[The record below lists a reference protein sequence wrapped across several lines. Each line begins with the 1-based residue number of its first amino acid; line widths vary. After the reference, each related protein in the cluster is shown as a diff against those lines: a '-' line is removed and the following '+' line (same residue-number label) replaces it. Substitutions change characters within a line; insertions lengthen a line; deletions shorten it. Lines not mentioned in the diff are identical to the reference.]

1 MKKYLKTFCLALF
14 LSVFFV
20 QTQQVL
26 SITDNPDPANSKSS
40 DIITIAMAGDSVNS
54 VISKEDKANEIL
66 KKVDET
72 LMPVSYESY
81 RKLINEEPDGSKK
94 EFVFFTVKKDKD
106 KVAMLYVS
114 PASEKGRA
122 TLRLGDN
129 MWLYIP
135 NVGRP
140 IRITSMQSVV
150 GGVFNNADIMRLDYS
165 VEYDAAILE
174 QNESEYILNLKAK
187 TQTVAYDNLKMWVDK
202 KNTMLTKVECYTASG
217 TLIKT
222 LEFKNVKDFGDGIKR
237 PAVIET
243 SSPLYKGYRS
253 LMIYSKMKLKD
264 FPDEVFTLDYL
275 SRLGELR

>member
-1 MKKYLKTFCLALF
+1 MKKNKFSHF
-14 LSVFFV
+14 LIFFFIS
-20 QTQQVL
+20 
-26 SITDNPDPANSKSS
+26 SIIWAQES
-40 DIITIAMAGDSVNS
+40 DINETEG
-54 VISKEDKANEIL
+54 NEIL
-66 KKVDET
+66 KKADEN
-72 LMPVSYESY
+72 LMPVSFESY

-94 EFVFFTVKKDKD
+94 EFIFFTVKKGND

-135 NVGRP
+135 NVGKP

-165 VEYDAAILE
+165 VEYDATILE
-174 QNESEYILNLKAK
+174 QNTSEYVLNLKANSR
-187 TQTVAYDNLKMWVDK
+187 TVAYDKLKMWVDK
-202 KNTMLTKVECYTASG
+202 KNIMVTKVECYTATG

-222 LEFKNVKDFGDGIKR
+222 LEFIDVNNFGDGIMR

-253 LMIYSKMKLKD
+253 LMIYSGMKSRK
-264 FPDEVFTLDYL
+264 FPDEVFTLEYL
-275 SRLGELR
+275 SRLNELR

>member
-1 MKKYLKTFCLALF
+1 MKKNKFSHF
-14 LSVFFV
+14 LIFFFIS
-20 QTQQVL
+20 
-26 SITDNPDPANSKSS
+26 SIIWAQES
-40 DIITIAMAGDSVNS
+40 DINETKG
-54 VISKEDKANEIL
+54 NEIL
-66 KKVDET
+66 KKADEN
-72 LMPVSYESY
+72 LMPVSFESY

-94 EFVFFTVKKDKD
+94 EFIFFTVKKGKD

-135 NVGRP
+135 NVGKP

-165 VEYDAAILE
+165 VEYDATILE
-174 QNESEYILNLKAK
+174 QNTSEYVLNLKANS
-187 TQTVAYDNLKMWVDK
+187 QTVAYDKLKMWVDK
-202 KNTMLTKVECYTASG
+202 KNIMVIKVECYTATG

-222 LEFKNVKDFGDGIKR
+222 LEFKDVKNFGDGIMR

-253 LMIYSKMKLKD
+253 LMIYSGMKSRK
-264 FPDEVFTLDYL
+264 FPDEVFTLEYL
-275 SRLGELR
+275 SRLSELR

>member
-1 MKKYLKTFCLALF
+1 MNKNK
-14 LSVFFV
+14 LSLILIFFFV
-20 QTQQVL
+20 
-26 SITDNPDPANSKSS
+26 SY
-40 DIITIAMAGDSVNS
+40 
-54 VISKEDKANEIL
+54 VIWAQEGTTNNTEGNEIL
-66 KKVDET
+66 KTADEN
-72 LMPVSYESY
+72 LMPVSFESY

-94 EFVFFTVKKDKD
+94 EFIFYTVKKGKD

-140 IRITSMQSVV
+140 IRITSMQSVI
-150 GGVFNNADIMRLDYS
+150 GGVFNNSDIMRLDYS
-165 VEYDAAILE
+165 VEYEATILD
-174 QNESEYILNLKAK
+174 QTQSEYILDLKAR
-187 TQTVAYDNLKMWVDK
+187 TQIVAYDKLKMWVDK
-202 KNTMLTKVECYTASG
+202 KNIMVKKVECYAASG

-222 LEFKNVKDFGDGIKR
+222 LEFKNVKNFGDGIMR

-243 SSPLYKGYRS
+243 SSPLYRGYRS
-253 LMIYSKMKLKD
+253 LMIYSSMKHRKL
-264 FPDEVFTLDYL
+264 PDEVFTLEYL

>member
-1 MKKYLKTFCLALF
+1 MNKNKFSHF
-14 LSVFFV
+14 LIFFFIS
-20 QTQQVL
+20 
-26 SITDNPDPANSKSS
+26 SIIWAQES
-40 DIITIAMAGDSVNS
+40 DINETKG
-54 VISKEDKANEIL
+54 NEIL
-66 KKVDET
+66 KKVDEN
-72 LMPVSYESY
+72 LMPVSFESY

-94 EFVFFTVKKDKD
+94 EFIFFTVKKGKD

-135 NVGRP
+135 NVGKP

-165 VEYDAAILE
+165 VEYDATILE
-174 QNESEYILNLKAK
+174 QNTSEYVLNLKANS
-187 TQTVAYDNLKMWVDK
+187 QTVAYDKLKMWVDK
-202 KNTMLTKVECYTASG
+202 KNIMVTKVECYTATG

-222 LEFKNVKDFGDGIKR
+222 LEFKDVKNFGDGIMR

-253 LMIYSKMKLKD
+253 LMIYSGMKSRK
-264 FPDEVFTLDYL
+264 FPDEVFTLEYL
-275 SRLGELR
+275 SRLSELR

>member
-1 MKKYLKTFCLALF
+1 MNKNKFSHF
-14 LSVFFV
+14 LIFFFIS
-20 QTQQVL
+20 
-26 SITDNPDPANSKSS
+26 SIIWAQES
-40 DIITIAMAGDSVNS
+40 DINETKG
-54 VISKEDKANEIL
+54 NEIL
-66 KKVDET
+66 KKVDEN
-72 LMPVSYESY
+72 LMPVSFESY

-94 EFVFFTVKKDKD
+94 EFIFFTVKKGKD

-135 NVGRP
+135 NVGKP

-165 VEYDAAILE
+165 VEYDATILE
-174 QNESEYILNLKAK
+174 QNTSEYVLNLKANSR
-187 TQTVAYDNLKMWVDK
+187 TVAYDKLKMWVDR
-202 KNTMLTKVECYTASG
+202 KNIMVTKVECYTASG

-222 LEFKNVKDFGDGIKR
+222 LEFKDVKNFGDDIMR

-253 LMIYSKMKLKD
+253 LMIYSGMKSRK
-264 FPDEVFTLDYL
+264 FPDEVFTLEYL
-275 SRLGELR
+275 SRLSELR

>member
-1 MKKYLKTFCLALF
+1 MNKNQ
-14 LSVFFV
+14 LSLILIFFFI
-20 QTQQVL
+20 
-26 SITDNPDPANSKSS
+26 S
-40 DIITIAMAGDSVNS
+40 S
-54 VISKEDKANEIL
+54 VIWAQEGTTNETEGNEIL
-66 KKVDET
+66 KKVDEN

-94 EFVFFTVKKDKD
+94 EFIFFTVKKGKD
-106 KVAMLYVS
+106 KVAMLYIS

-150 GGVFNNADIMRLDYS
+150 GGIFNNADIMRLDYS
-165 VEYDAAILE
+165 VEYDATILE
-174 QNESEYILNLKAK
+174 QNESEYILNLKAR
-187 TQTVAYDNLKMWVDK
+187 TQIVAYDRLKMWVDK
-202 KNTMLTKVECYTASG
+202 KNIMVTKVECYAASG
-217 TLIKT
+217 MLIKT
-222 LEFKNVKDFGDGIKR
+222 LEFKNVKNFDDGIMR

-243 SSPLYKGYRS
+243 SSSLYKGYRS
-253 LMIYSKMKLKD
+253 LMIYSGMKLRN
-264 FPDEVFTLDYL
+264 FPDEVFTLEYL

>member
-1 MKKYLKTFCLALF
+1 MNKNKFSHF
-14 LSVFFV
+14 LIFFFIS
-20 QTQQVL
+20 
-26 SITDNPDPANSKSS
+26 SIIWAQES
-40 DIITIAMAGDSVNS
+40 DINETKG
-54 VISKEDKANEIL
+54 NEIL
-66 KKVDET
+66 KKVDEN
-72 LMPVSYESY
+72 LMPVSFESY

-94 EFVFFTVKKDKD
+94 EFIFFTVKKGKD

-135 NVGRP
+135 NVGKP

-165 VEYDAAILE
+165 VEYNATILE
-174 QNESEYILNLKAK
+174 QNTSEYVLNLKANSR
-187 TQTVAYDNLKMWVDK
+187 TVAYDKLKMWVDK
-202 KNTMLTKVECYTASG
+202 KNIMVTKVECYTATG

-222 LEFKNVKDFGDGIKR
+222 LEFKDVKNFGDGIMR

-243 SSPLYKGYRS
+243 SSLLYKGYRS
-253 LMIYSKMKLKD
+253 LMIYSGMKYRKL
-264 FPDEVFTLDYL
+264 PDEVFTLEYL
-275 SRLGELR
+275 SRLSELR